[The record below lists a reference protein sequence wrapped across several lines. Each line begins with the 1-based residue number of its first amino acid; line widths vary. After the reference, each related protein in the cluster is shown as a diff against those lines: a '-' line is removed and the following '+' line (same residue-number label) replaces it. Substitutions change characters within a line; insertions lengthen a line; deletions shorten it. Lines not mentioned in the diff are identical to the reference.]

1 MFDTRGCNISQG
13 HRSGWV
19 KGTAARAME
28 KKGAMKWGQ
37 KGVTVTVPGQAVYTW
52 SGGRRELQPFLSL
65 PLGAVV
71 SLLRTVRAVA
81 NYINPFRPALNCFNH
96 CFYALTDEKQQIYK
110 LTARHRVPRCE
121 LVDLLFLKE
130 IVKMSASLWIF

>member
-13 HRSGWV
+13 HRSAWV

-52 SGGRRELQPFLSL
+52 SGGRRELQPFL
-65 PLGAVV
+65 V
-71 SLLRTVRAVA
+71 SATWGSGVTTENRKS
-81 NYINPFRPALNCFNH
+81 H
-96 CFYALTDEKQQIYK
+96 SK
-110 LTARHRVPRCE
+110 LY
-121 LVDLLFLKE
+121 
-130 IVKMSASLWIF
+130 